1 MTVSDDLNEIK
12 RQTEREVDVLRDH
25 LVAKLNLNTAHVE
38 QIVELYRRERETVEA
53 HHHELHTLESAN
65 LEEFKTYV
73 REQIVNILRALDT
86 SRAER
91 ASFVSRD
98 THDSTIDSIE
108 KSIVALEKSL
118 VERYELASRQ
128 LVEKHDSSIKQTTEK
143 HDLAIQQLS
152 DGVYAKIGALSD
164 RITKMEQGVQVMNAR
179 NQQSIIALGVLLT
192 AVEVLI
198 RFFTS

>member
-1 MTVSDDLNEIK
+1 M
-12 RQTEREVDVLRDH
+12 
-25 LVAKLNLNTAHVE
+25 
-38 QIVELYRRERETVEA
+38 
-53 HHHELHTLESAN
+53 
-65 LEEFKTYV
+65 
-73 REQIVNILRALDT
+73 
-86 SRAER
+86 
-91 ASFVSRD
+91 
-98 THDSTIDSIE
+98 
-108 KSIVALEKSL
+108 ALEKSL

-128 LVEKHDSSIKQTTEK
+128 LVDKHDNAIKQTTEK